1 MHRSWPLMYARAI
14 TIASVILL
22 RPTAIAI
29 ADRPA
34 EENPFRFL
42 EPTIQISGDDQSTMD
57 QGGVLVRVL
66 PASGHE
72 LAVLAGGSI
81 NVTPDDFIASVRDIA
96 ALKRSSLV
104 PQIGRFSVEP
114 RLEDLRE
121 LTLDDVDID
130 EIRRCRPDRC
140 GLKLTPEE
148 IGQLQRAA
156 AGGESRDALQDGF
169 RRAVLERTK
178 TYLRN
183 GDERTNQQ
191 FSTLLEHSPY
201 LRSRMPT
208 LIQHLERY
216 PAMRINSVES
226 FLYWT
231 KEVYAWKPM
240 ISVTHVTIVRGGGE
254 DSPEVVVASRD
265 VFATRYTSASL
276 TVSMMFRDSDSPRRY
291 LVYINRTWVDAVRA
305 LWRPF
310 VEHRIKGSAKK
321 VFVGVRERIE
331 RQASANVSRR

>member
-1 MHRSWPLMYARAI
+1 MYPRAV
-14 TIASVILL
+14 TLASVILL
-22 RPTAIAI
+22 SPTAIAV
-29 ADRPA
+29 ADRHVR
-34 EENPFRFL
+34 ENPFRFL
-42 EPTIQISGDDQSTMD
+42 EPAVQISGDEQSTMD
-57 QGGVLVRVL
+57 QRGVLLRIL

-72 LAVLAGGSI
+72 LAVLAAGLI

-96 ALKRSSLV
+96 ALRRSSLV

-114 RLEDLRE
+114 RLEDVRE

-130 EIRRCRPDRC
+130 EIRRCRPERC

-156 AGGESRDALQDGF
+156 AGKSRDALQDEF
-169 RRAVLERTK
+169 RRVVVERTK
-178 TYLRN
+178 NYLRD
-183 GDERTNQQ
+183 GDKRTNQE
-191 FSTLLEHSPY
+191 FSTLLEHSAY
-201 LRSRMPT
+201 LRARMPT
-208 LIQHLERY
+208 LTEHLERY
-216 PAMRINSVES
+216 PAVRINGAES

-240 ISVTHVTIVRGGGE
+240 ISVTHVTIVRGGE
-254 DSPEVVVASRD
+254 SDSPEVVVASRD

-331 RQASANVSRR
+331 RQASASVSRR